1 MDITIAGKGEYNF
14 YSAIVPKKMVKEVMA
29 TYAMRSGVQEAGG
42 LERWTLTHGEKGMQ
56 DYTIL
61 TAYAGGGGAQA
72 FAIRILRSV
81 IGEFGMYRVMP
92 WGWWQI
98 EYENTGTKH
107 GVEYQGHYAPMVS
120 EDEPSKRLMQYLAD
134 KFSVSVHINGM

>member
-14 YSAIVPKKMVKEVMA
+14 YSAIVPKKMAKEVMA
-29 TYAMRSGVQEAGG
+29 AYAMRPGVQETGG
-42 LERWTLTHGEKGMQ
+42 LERWVVTHGEKGMQ

-61 TAYAGGGGAQA
+61 TAYAGGGGAQT

-81 IGEFGMYRVMP
+81 LGEFGMHRAMP

-107 GVEYQGHYAPMVS
+107 GVDYQGHYAAMAKGDLPAKS
-120 EDEPSKRLMQYLAD
+120 LMQYLAD
-134 KFSVSVHINGM
+134 KFSVSVYINGM